1 MNPAQRAF
9 ILEHLETSFAAYKG
23 AHDAREKE
31 LAHRREM
38 LANPE
43 LLRES
48 YPGRHYHHSDDEW
61 LEDNTVAMC
70 QASLEAL
77 AELTTKCDAIRA
89 TLKLVREST

>member
-9 ILEHLETSFAAYKG
+9 ILQTLETYLAGHEWALVN
-23 AHDAREKE
+23 REKE

-43 LLRES
+43 FLRES

-70 QASLEAL
+70 QASIEAI
-77 AELTTKCDAIRA
+77 AELTMKCDALRA
-89 TLKLVREST
+89 TLKLVKEAT